1 MQMGARW
8 QVGTAPHRSA
18 PAGLRAVIADQERRF
33 PNADSWTLTWLEGRP
48 RATLDDLVE
57 VSFDRHGSAVVREL
71 GTAPGA
77 GTASESQP
85 AAGATPDADDDD
97 DWLN

>member
-8 QVGTAPHRSA
+8 RHGSAPHRSA
-18 PAGLRAVIADQERRF
+18 PATLLAAIAEQERRF
-33 PNADSWTLTWLEGRP
+33 PSADSWTLTWLEGRP

-57 VSFDRHGSAVVREL
+57 VSIDQSGATVVKEL
-71 GTAPGA
+71 GA
-77 GTASESQP
+77 GIASEAPS
-85 AAGATPDADDDD
+85 GARLPEGTLPDDDDD